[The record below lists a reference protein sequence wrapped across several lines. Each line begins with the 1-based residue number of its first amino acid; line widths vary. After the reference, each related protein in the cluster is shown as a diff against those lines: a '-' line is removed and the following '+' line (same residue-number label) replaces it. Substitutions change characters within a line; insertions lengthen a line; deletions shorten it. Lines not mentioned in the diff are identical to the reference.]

1 MEKRVKYRTGTLGGL
16 LFRYL
21 VRTGLACLAVA
32 AVWFGTILLLIQ
44 VGFILP
50 AYSGSDATLQAMELL
65 PAMSADHFAPDALP
79 ELCRWVL
86 LDGVSPGQ
94 TARAADVLATNMTP
108 SQLSLALALGTTPIN
123 TQFYRDVQM
132 IDGTLCRLQ
141 YDFSISYVDPALR
154 GVLPD
159 FQLTWTAL
167 LLLLLAG
174 VIAWS
179 TRRTGRLLRAETARL
194 TDACRL
200 LAGGDLSGQGLG
212 HSAVREFEQTLRT
225 METLRDGLA
234 DSLKAQWAMEQ
245 QRSRQIAALAHDLK
259 TPLAIIQGNAELLLE
274 DALPEPQR
282 QPVEAILRGAGR
294 AGQYLS
300 ALREVAAAQ
309 HSPAPRQP
317 VDAVAFAE
325 GLAATG
331 QALCAPRGVR
341 FVFRSRFAPGT
352 VLMLQ
357 EQIFHRAVENLLVNA
372 ARFAPADTAITL
384 TCRREGPF
392 ALFSVRDEGPG
403 FPPEI
408 LQRGGQLFVT
418 GDAARADGHQGLGLW
433 FARRAAEG
441 HGGSLTLVNP
451 AGGGA
456 LAVLCLPMAPPCPNP
471 QTAPAESGDFPHGS
485 S

>member
-1 MEKRVKYRTGTLGGL
+1 MEKRVKHRTGTLGGL
-16 LFRYL
+16 LFGYL

-65 PAMSADHFAPDALP
+65 PAMSADHFDPDALP

-86 LDGVSPGQ
+86 LDGASPGQ
-94 TARAADVLATNMTP
+94 TAQAADVLATNMTQA
-108 SQLSLALALGTTPIN
+108 QLSLALALGTTPIN
-123 TQFYRDVQM
+123 TQFYRDVRM

-141 YDFSISYVDPALR
+141 YDFSIPYVDPALR

-212 HSAVREFEQTLRT
+212 HSAVREFDQTLRT

-282 QPVEAILRGAGR
+282 QTVEAILRGAGR

-309 HSPAPRQP
+309 HSPRAPAAGGRGRLCREVGRHRAGP
-317 VDAVAFAE
+317 V
-325 GLAATG
+325 
-331 QALCAPRGVR
+331 CAPRCALCLPQPLCPR
-341 FVFRSRFAPGT
+341 HSAD
-352 VLMLQ
+352 
-357 EQIFHRAVENLLVNA
+357 A
-372 ARFAPADTAITL
+372 AGA
-384 TCRREGPF
+384 
-392 ALFSVRDEGPG
+392 G
-403 FPPEI
+403 FPPRGGKSAG
-408 LQRGGQLFVT
+408 QRGPIFPRRYRNHTDLPPGRAFCAVFGAGRGTRVPAGNPAAGRTAVCDRRRRPGGRTSGAGSLVCPPGRGGAWRQSDAGQPRRRRCAGCSVSAHGPTLPQP
-418 GDAARADGHQGLGLW
+418 ADG
-433 FARRAAEG
+433 
-441 HGGSLTLVNP
+441 
-451 AGGGA
+451 AGR
-456 LAVLCLPMAPPCPNP
+456 
-471 QTAPAESGDFPHGS
+471 FR
-485 S
+485 